1 MPALAGS
8 GSSSI
13 RVAKAPAFAR
23 ILGGSTAV
31 PALPC
36 MISLPNPSD
45 YVRLYFCTYENL
57 NACPYVWLE
66 SQFVSS

>member
-8 GSSSI
+8 SSNSI

-23 ILGGSTAV
+23 ILGGSTAI

-36 MISLPNPSD
+36 MISLPNPLN
-45 YVRLYFCTYENL
+45 YVRLYFCAYENL
-57 NACPYVWLE
+57 NVCPYVCLE